1 MNSCTVNPEL
11 LLPLEAIPRTK
22 TSVLS
27 GTSAEYLSV
36 ADKSADASSLALAR
50 SYTATYLKAGPPL
63 SEVNEMFRV
72 DEKSD
77 KNGNNMQ
84 KAVEILFIRNLL

>member
-1 MNSCTVNPEL
+1 VRRTYPEL
-11 LLPLEAIPRTK
+11 LFPLEAIPRTK

-27 GTSAEYLSV
+27 GTSAENLSV
-36 ADKSADASSLALAR
+36 TDTSEDASSFKLSR
-50 SYTATYLKAGPPL
+50 SYTATYLKAGSPL
-63 SEVNEMFRV
+63 FEVNEIFRV